1 MDQSGAG
8 SECSD
13 EMKRGAIA
21 LCLVYES
28 LEPGPAGSVSLIL
41 PHNNTTATSSFRAPP
56 WH

>member
-1 MDQSGAG
+1 MDQNGAG

-41 PHNNTTATSSFRAPP
+41 PHNNCLLTIDP
-56 WH
+56 